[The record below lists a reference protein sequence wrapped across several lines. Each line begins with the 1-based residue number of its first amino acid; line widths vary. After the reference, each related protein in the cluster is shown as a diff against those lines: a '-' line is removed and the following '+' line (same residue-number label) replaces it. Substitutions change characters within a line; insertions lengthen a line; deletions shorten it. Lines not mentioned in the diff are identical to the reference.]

1 MRLLFFTG
9 LFLLFSGLTHGQKT
23 INGRVTDGKLPL
35 SNVQIANLAS
45 GSKTTSDA
53 DGHYQIMAEAR
64 EELQY
69 SYMGM
74 DTLTIMVEDVTQLL
88 NVKMNLKVEE
98 LNEVTVSKSILKGQK
113 EMKLEYDSNPNIVKS
128 AFGFIDKE
136 ASAFSMR
143 ILSEEELDPV
153 PNLNLV
159 IQGKFAGVNANCDER
174 GNLIVSMRGP
184 ESISSPRRAVFDVDG
199 MVLNTVSCFQFAG
212 NIKRIAFIPSL
223 KATSLYGTIGLGGV
237 VVINTKT
244 GTITPREN
252 GKPYDRAKLR
262 NNFVEEGDVA
272 ENITEQT
279 LPNYSKQLRQSNSLA
294 EAKTIYNTNRAAYGS
309 HPHFLLDSYAYF
321 YEQQGEEDFANEI
334 MEEFID
340 AMDKNPVLLKALAYT
355 LESEERYDRAHDI
368 YKKIYWLRPD
378 YAQSFIDMANSYRN
392 VGEPKSATTLY
403 ARHAYLQDEGMLPI
417 DSMELGIIMKREI
430 KNLFK
435 LENSTLKIKNRKKY
449 EEDDFSTRLVF
460 EWNDSEAEFDL
471 QFVNPDNQYFNWKH
485 TLAEM
490 PERIRSEKKFGY
502 SMADFILDD
511 ELPGIWK
518 VNATYHGNKQL
529 TPSYVKVT
537 IYRNY
542 GSKLQSK
549 EIKVYRLGTKGA
561 NQHLFDFNLTSR
573 VAQSK

>member
-1 MRLLFFTG
+1 M
-9 LFLLFSGLTHGQKT
+9 FSGLTHGQKT

>member
-1 MRLLFFTG
+1 
-9 LFLLFSGLTHGQKT
+9 
-23 INGRVTDGKLPL
+23 
-35 SNVQIANLAS
+35 
-45 GSKTTSDA
+45 
-53 DGHYQIMAEAR
+53 
-64 EELQY
+64 
-69 SYMGM
+69 
-74 DTLTIMVEDVTQLL
+74 
-88 NVKMNLKVEE
+88 
-98 LNEVTVSKSILKGQK
+98 
-113 EMKLEYDSNPNIVKS
+113 
-128 AFGFIDKE
+128 
-136 ASAFSMR
+136 
-143 ILSEEELDPV
+143 
-153 PNLNLV
+153 
-159 IQGKFAGVNANCDER
+159 
-174 GNLIVSMRGP
+174 MRGLQ
-184 ESISSPRRAVFDVDG
+184 SINFPRKAVFDVDG
-199 MVLNTVSCFQFAG
+199 MVLSKVDCFQFVG
-212 NIKRIAFIPSL
+212 NIKRMAFIPSL
-223 KATSLYGTIGLGGV
+223 IATSLYGTIGLGGV

-485 TLAEM
+485 TLVEM